1 MRKSHKKIFN
11 MLENLDE
18 DENIKQFYKEVLMFE
33 LDNKNSHYVET
44 YKKLIDH
51 YTNEVKNVH

>member
-1 MRKSHKKIFN
+1 MRKSHEKIFN
-11 MLENLDE
+11 MLENLDG

-33 LDNKNSHYVET
+33 LYNKNSHYVET

-51 YTNEVKNVH
+51 YTNRG